1 MAGPEKKRGC
11 LGCSFPVLIVLGV
24 IIFGILIL
32 GLLSGPIGQGLLGRF
47 GITLSLPSWL
57 VSEKPAIHLAAP
69 AVFSIGGF
77 NVTNTMLAG
86 WITVIFLVLVSWLI
100 TRRMKLVPRPV
111 QAVFEFTLGW
121 VYDLCVS
128 VAGEKNGRRFFPV
141 VCTIFLFVAFN
152 AWLSLIPGY
161 GSIDV
166 NGHELL
172 RGANTDLN
180 TPLALAIVSF
190 IFVTYFGLKA
200 LGTGW
205 LKQYFNIGPFFR
217 SIGGIFKGK
226 FKVMDVF
233 SGAVNIFVGGLE
245 FLSMLIRLISFTFR
259 LFGNMTAG
267 EILVIIGAF
276 LIPLVGI
283 NFAIY
288 GFEVLVGLVQAL
300 VFSIL
305 TLVFATMAVTSHEAE
320 SHS

>member
-1 MAGPEKKRGC
+1 VAGPEKRRGC

-24 IIFGILIL
+24 VIFGILIL
-32 GLLSGPIGQGLLGRF
+32 GLLSGPIGQGLLARF
-47 GITLSLPSWL
+47 GITVNLPAWL
-57 VSEKPAIHLAAP
+57 VSAKPAIHLAAP
-69 AVFSIGGF
+69 TVFSIFGF

-111 QAVFEFTLGW
+111 QAVFEFALGW

-161 GSIDV
+161 GSVEV

-180 TPLALAIVSF
+180 TPLALAVVSF
-190 IFVTYFGLKA
+190 IFVTYFGLKT

-205 LKQYFNIGPFFR
+205 LKQYFNFGLFFR
-217 SIGGIFKGK
+217 SVGGIFKGK
-226 FKVMDVF
+226 FKVMDIF

-288 GFEVLVGLVQAL
+288 GFELLVGLVQAL

-305 TLVFATMAVTSHEAE
+305 TLVFATMAATSHEAE

>member
-1 MAGPEKKRGC
+1 VAGPEKKRGC
-11 LGCSFPVLIVLGV
+11 LGCSLPVLIVIGV
-24 IIFGILIL
+24 IIIGVLVL

-47 GITLSLPSWL
+47 GISINLPDWL

-69 AVFSIGGF
+69 VIF
-77 NVTNTMLAG
+77 NVLGLPVTNTMLAG

-111 QAVFEFTLGW
+111 QAVFEFALGW

-190 IFVTYFGLKA
+190 VFVTYFGLKTIGA
-200 LGTGW
+200 GW
-205 LKQYFNIGPFFR
+205 LKQYFNFGPFFR
-217 SIGGIFKGK
+217 SVGGIFRGK
-226 FKVMDVF
+226 FKVMDIF

-288 GFEVLVGLVQAL
+288 GFELLVGLVQAL

-305 TLVFATMAVTSHEAE
+305 TLVFATMAVTSHQAE